1 MNDDK
6 HTGPQTHQPPLRTP
20 NREYRRT
27 PPVIEGE
34 ASSSRTDA
42 PASARN
48 ERETDGVEARPIA
61 LGGPTDQAAP
71 AATVDEKKSP
81 TETAGETPAAD
92 AAPISDALKEKSDP
106 DAKSASA
113 DEPPPLE
120 TSAAASTVAAE
131 TPPSPPPLAPP
142 PPEKGQRGYGLG
154 ALAGASLGS
163 AALAALAV
171 FGLQTASAPSG
182 PSTAA
187 LESRI
192 ADVEKRASAP
202 APQVAPA
209 ALAALEKRVAS
220 VEAVASGAAD
230 TARKAAEAAAR
241 PAAAPQGVGSSQQA
255 LAALGDRL
263 VALEKGAESAA
274 ARLNERIGALEKALA
289 APKAE
294 DRVTET
300 RIEPAPAPV
309 LDLDPL
315 RKQMAEQV
323 GALASRLQALEKQAA
338 PLAEAARAAEARI
351 KGVEERIQPL
361 AGQVADA
368 RAQGEAERKRTA
380 ALAEQSADAA
390 RVALAQSLG
399 AAIGSGAPFSAQVEA
414 LVRLGVPADRLAPL
428 REAAKTGV
436 ATNAQLARELA
447 ALEPK
452 IVTRPETSGDASIV
466 DRLANSA
473 LGLVRVRPTGDATGA
488 APADVFARVSRA
500 VQGGDI
506 AAAMKEWET
515 LPDSAK
521 SASVDWAKRARD
533 RLVAEGA
540 ARALTSAQNSGQ
552 SSGQGAGSAQTPGRS

>member
-6 HTGPQTHQPPLRTP
+6 HTGPQSHQPPLRTP

-27 PPVIEGE
+27 PPIIEGQA
-34 ASSSRTDA
+34 ASSTTAPSAAASNEGKTD
-42 PASARN
+42 S
-48 ERETDGVEARPIA
+48 VEAKP
-61 LGGPTDQAAP
+61 LGLGAPTDQAAQAANADEKAAAETSAEGQAVAAGSAEGVKDQSETEARPVSTSEP
-71 AATVDEKKSP
+71 AAV
-81 TETAGETPAAD
+81 
-92 AAPISDALKEKSDP
+92 
-106 DAKSASA
+106 
-113 DEPPPLE
+113 E
-120 TSAAASTVAAE
+120 TSAAAQAAADE
-131 TPPSPPPLAPP
+131 TPPPPAFAPP
-142 PPEKGQRGYGLG
+142 PQQGQRGYGFG
-154 ALAGASLGS
+154 AIAGASLGS

-182 PSTAA
+182 PSTVA
-187 LESRI
+187 LESRL

-202 APQVAPA
+202 APQVSPA
-209 ALAALEKRVAS
+209 AIAALEKRVAS
-220 VEAVASGAAD
+220 VEAVASGAVDA
-230 TARKAAEAAAR
+230 ARKAVEAASR
-241 PAAAPQGVGSSQQA
+241 PAGAPQGAGASSPALPQA
-255 LAALGDRL
+255 LGALGDRL
-263 VALEKGAESAA
+263 TVLEKGAEGAT
-274 ARLNERIGALEKALA
+274 ARLNERLAVLEKALA

-294 DRVTET
+294 DRATET

-309 LDLDPL
+309 VDLDPL
-315 RKQMAEQV
+315 RKQIAEQV
-323 GALASRLQALEKQAA
+323 GALQSRLQALEKQAA

-414 LVRLGVPADRLAPL
+414 LARLGVPADRLAPL

-452 IVTRPETSGDASIV
+452 IVTRAEASADASIV

-488 APADVFARVSRA
+488 APADVFARMNRA
-500 VQGGDI
+500 VQAGDI

-515 LPDSAK
+515 LPEAAK
-521 SASVDWAKRARD
+521 SASTDWAKRARD
-533 RLVAEGA
+533 RLAAEGA
-540 ARALTSAQNSGQ
+540 ARALLSGQNSGQ
-552 SSGQGAGSAQTPGRS
+552 SSGQGAGAPQTPGRS

>member
-6 HTGPQTHQPPLRTP
+6 HTGPQTQQPPLRTP

-34 ASSSRTDA
+34 ASSSRTEA

-48 ERETDGVEARPIA
+48 ENQTDGVEAQPIA
-61 LGGPTDQAAP
+61 LAGPTDQAASV
-71 AATVDEKKSP
+71 ATVDEKSP
-81 TETAGETPAAD
+81 NLPPLETQAAD
-92 AAPISDALKEKSDP
+92 AGPISDGMKEKSDP
-106 DAKSASA
+106 DAKPASA
-113 DEPPPLE
+113 DEPAPVA
-120 TSAAASTVAAE
+120 TSADTSTVAVE
-131 TPPSPPPLAPP
+131 TPPPLPPSAPP
-142 PPEKGQRGYGLG
+142 PEQGQRGYGFG

-187 LESRI
+187 LESRL

-202 APQVAPA
+202 AAQVAPA

-230 TARKAAEAAAR
+230 AARKAAEAAAR
-241 PAAAPQGVGSSQQA
+241 PAAAAQGAGPAPQA
-255 LAALGDRL
+255 LGALGDRL
-263 VALEKGAESAA
+263 AALEKGAEGAA
-274 ARLNERIGALEKALA
+274 ARLNDRISALEKALA
-289 APKAE
+289 APKA
-294 DRVTET
+294 DNRATET

-309 LDLDPL
+309 VDLDPL
-315 RKQMAEQV
+315 RKQIAEQV
-323 GALASRLQALEKQAA
+323 GALQSRLQALEKQAA

-390 RVALAQSLG
+390 RVALTQSLS

-414 LVRLGVPADRLAPL
+414 LARLGVPADRLAPL

-452 IVTRPETSGDASIV
+452 IVTRADAPADASIV

-473 LGLVRVRPTGDATGA
+473 LGLVRVRPTGDSTGA
-488 APADVFARVSRA
+488 APADVFARMSRA
-500 VQGGDI
+500 VQNGDI
-506 AAAMKEWET
+506 AAAVKEWET
-515 LPDSAK
+515 LPDNSK
-521 SASVDWAKRARD
+521 SASADWAKRARD
-533 RLVAEGA
+533 RLAAEGA

-552 SSGQGAGSAQTPGRS
+552 SSGQGAGAAQTPGRS